1 MSGLWVIWD
10 FNGTIL
16 DDVRTGIESIN
27 RLLRRRGLPT
37 IDSVEEYHSR
47 FRFPIIDYYAGLGFD
62 FTKEPY
68 SEVAVEW
75 VAEYDS
81 LVPDAGL
88 CPGVREAIDLI
99 AGERLAGGA
108 GSETNG
114 SHRGSCGPGDRRL
127 AGGAGSE
134 TNGSHRGSCGPGDRR
149 LAGQIVLSAT
159 EQNMLLRQIS
169 ELGLDGVFDEVLGMD
184 NIEAHSKLPAAL
196 RFKER
201 HPDARLV
208 VIGDTTHDFEVAR
221 AIGAECILVASGHQS
236 RATLEKCGVPVADNA
251 IEAAEMIVKGIYG
264 RQNN

>member
-37 IDSVEEYHSR
+37 IDSVEEYHRR
-47 FRFPIIDYYAGLGFD
+47 FRFPIIDYYRGLGFD

-127 AGGAGSE
+127 AG
-134 TNGSHRGSCGPGDRR
+134 
-149 LAGQIVLSAT
+149 QIVLSAT

-184 NIEAHSKLPAAL
+184 SIEAHSKLPAAL

-208 VIGDTTHDFEVAR
+208 MIGDTTHDFEVAR

-251 IEAAEMIVKGIYG
+251 IEAAELIANGI
-264 RQNN
+264 